1 MCKKLLEE
9 SQWSEGC
16 EAETLLK
23 AVDHSSWN
31 KHQGGQK
38 S

>member
-16 EAETLLK
+16 EAENLLM
-23 AVDHSSWN
+23 AMAHSSWD
-31 KHQGGQK
+31 KHQGSQK
-38 S
+38 T